1 MAETRKIAI
10 ITGAHGGM
18 GRACARQLGRRYDL
32 VLTDIDPARLDAFAE
47 GLIEEGYIV
56 PARIAGDLATPA
68 AVDRLLTAA
77 RAAGVLGAVVH
88 TAGLSPSL
96 AGWADILR
104 TNVAATEYLLRGLEA
119 ELEPGLAA
127 VLIASMAG
135 HVAVAQDDIEA
146 FLGQPSP
153 PMEGLAE
160 RLAPHLQS
168 LCGSADAAALAGAAY
183 GQSKRMVIR
192 TCEQR
197 AQAWGAKGA
206 RICSISPG
214 MIWTPMGRKEAE
226 SPSVGAFV
234 KATPAGR
241 WGTPLDIAA
250 AADFLTSD
258 LAGFITG
265 CDLRVDGGMTPGLRA
280 AMTSK
285 A

>member
-32 VLTDIDPARLDAFAE
+32 VLADIDPARLDAFAE

-56 PARIAGDLATPA
+56 SARIAGDLSTPA
-68 AVDRLLTAA
+68 GVDRLLTAA

-96 AGWADILR
+96 GGWADIMRINL
-104 TNVAATEYLLRGLEA
+104 AGTEYLLRGLEA
-119 ELEPGLAA
+119 QLEPGLTA

-135 HVAVAQDDIEA
+135 HIAPVQADIDA
-146 FLGQPSP
+146 FMGQPSA

-160 RLAPHLQS
+160 RFLPYLKTVCS
-168 LCGSADAAALAGAAY
+168 SDNPTALDGAAY
-183 GQSKRMVIR
+183 AQSKRLVIR
-192 TCEQR
+192 ACEQR
-197 AQAWGAKGA
+197 APAWGRKGA

-214 MIWTPMGRKEAE
+214 MIWTPMGRKEADKPMVAALLE
-226 SPSVGAFV
+226 
-234 KATPAGR
+234 ATPASR
-241 WGTPLDIAA
+241 WGTALDIAN

-265 CDLRVDGGMTPGLRA
+265 CDLQVDGGVTA
-280 AMTSK
+280 AVRYP
-285 A
+285 AV